1 MGENEP
7 SYSSGVEKTMTGR
20 SFYTNPRFWRWVVRI
35 GGTALLVFFL
45 TRLNLDPLKIWD
57 DLRQAN
63 LWLVVLSILL
73 VFPFIAL
80 KAWRWNLILKDLSI
94 KLGFKTAFR
103 LYAVG
108 LSAGSFTPG
117 QAGDAI
123 KAFYLRDMG
132 YPLGRG
138 LVSVVLDRLFDVAV
152 LILLAAS
159 GLLFLG
165 ADFAGELPVL
175 VLLLGGTLAGL
186 VALSLP
192 AMRTRLLNIALR
204 LLLARKASS
213 NRTLQREEA
222 EAEEK
227 LRPVNFAPVFGA
239 TLLASALALFRI
251 WLLAL
256 ALGMNLNP
264 LQVVA
269 VSSLATVVSLIPVSV
284 AGIGARDVAL
294 VAILDKLGYLHE
306 KAISL
311 SSFILLLNLVN
322 LVAGYVIWKF
332 QNEEDLEKNAG

>member
-1 MGENEP
+1 
-7 SYSSGVEKTMTGR
+7 
-20 SFYTNPRFWRWVVRI
+20 
-35 GGTALLVFFL
+35 
-45 TRLNLDPLKIWD
+45 
-57 DLRQAN
+57 
-63 LWLVVLSILL
+63 
-73 VFPFIAL
+73 
-80 KAWRWNLILKDLSI
+80 
-94 KLGFKTAFR
+94 
-103 LYAVG
+103 
-108 LSAGSFTPG
+108 
-117 QAGDAI
+117 
-123 KAFYLRDMG
+123 MG

-186 VALSLP
+186 VTLSLP

-204 LLLARKASS
+204 LFLSRKASS
-213 NRTLQREEA
+213 NRALQREEA

-269 VSSLATVVSLIPVSV
+269 VSSLATVVSLVPVSV

-311 SSFILLLNLVN
+311 SVFILLLNLVN

-332 QNEEDLEKNAG
+332 QSGEDKEKNAG